1 MSPLPASYVTLHRSC
16 RPCHP
21 RLTATGK
28 QRQTPQKKFPP
39 SLSLRLLML
48 KAHICLKIFLGY
60 KLWSKNQ
67 KLCQLS
73 VYSLSIL
80 IFLKPVGMLQRAVKD
95 RHQRNMQRV
104 AIPKYCAFSRLV
116 QF

>member
-1 MSPLPASYVTLHRSC
+1 MVSPLPASYVTLHRSC

-60 KLWSKNQ
+60 KLWSK
-67 KLCQLS
+67 KPEALS
-73 VYSLSIL
+73 VISLFPFHSN
-80 IFLKPVGMLQRAVKD
+80 PPQTSRHVAEGSQR
-95 RHQRNMQRV
+95 QTSE
-104 AIPKYCAFSRLV
+104 KYAKSSHS
-116 QF
+116 